1 MRILQLFLL
10 AMLLSCAKPA
20 EKIPPASSEKESK
33 TVVTAEK
40 KEPVIIQK
48 DTLSFVDYND
58 DGDYMLLN
66 AKKDQSDFSFINDK
80 NEDRTL
86 LKGDLIEITWK
97 KDTIYISGDGET
109 PELAE
114 WVISVRKLKDG
125 KVSLFRKNYRKKLK
139 YNWSTEE
146 SFSKDYLDKL
156 YLIVEYY
163 IANTKNVMIKD
174 AVSKKEQLEY
184 SIEEQTRDGKKYTV
198 IGVALVF
205 EHRVNTLKW
214 LYLDQD
220 NGNKLY
226 EYDLP
231 NDQLVDFE

>member
-10 AMLLSCAKPA
+10 TIFLSCAKPA
-20 EKIPPASSEKESK
+20 EKTPVSSEKKLK
-33 TVVTAEK
+33 TVVILEK
-40 KEPVIIQK
+40 KEKLNIQK
-48 DTLSFVDYND
+48 DTLNFVDYND

-114 WVISVRKLKDG
+114 WVISVEKLKDG
-125 KVSLFRKNYRKKLK
+125 KVSVFRKNYQKKLK
-139 YNWSTEE
+139 YNWSSEE

-198 IGVALVF
+198 VGISIVF

-226 EYDLP
+226 GYDLP
-231 NDQLVDFE
+231 NDQLVNFE